1 METGEHRLAT
11 TSVSRWIRR
20 SSDRQCS
27 KVDLSIGI
35 DKVESIE
42 VHDLVPRGHEVA
54 HELLLRVVARID
66 LRERT
71 ELRVR
76 TEDQVDAA
84 TGPLALAGL
93 AIAELEGVRRFRPRP
108 PLHAHVEEVHEEV
121 VGQHPGPLCEYAK
134 VRLRGV
140 RAQGTQPAY
149 EHGHLRRAQRQP
161 EC

>member
-27 KVDLSIGI
+27 TVDLCIGI

-54 HELLLRVVARID
+54 HELLLRVVARVD

-76 TEDQVDAA
+76 TEDEVDAA
-84 TGPLALAGL
+84 TDPLALAGL
-93 AIAELEGVRRFRPRP
+93 AIAE
-108 PLHAHVEEVHEEV
+108 
-121 VGQHPGPLCEYAK
+121 EYACDDSQKHFVRDFVAAWDK
-134 VRLRGV
+134 VMNLDRFDL
-140 RAQGTQPAY
+140 T
-149 EHGHLRRAQRQP
+149 
-161 EC
+161 